1 MRTFGTA
8 IKAIQ
13 LSPNNETTMYDYTV
27 PSRYSVKNGV
37 GPAAQVTQMW
47 FTGDLEWKV
56 M

>member
-13 LSPNNETTMYDYTV
+13 LSPNNETTLYDYTV
-27 PSRYSVKNGV
+27 PSRYSAKNGV